1 MTSRVR
7 TVLVVD
13 DSAFMRQMV
22 SQIIGASEGFRV
34 IGTARDGLEAVR
46 RVHELDPDVVT
57 LDIDMPNLDGLNA
70 LGYIMSESPRP
81 VVMLAAV
88 GPSTENDLT
97 LRALEL
103 GAVDFVPKPA
113 GPISLDLTPVAA
125 RLLDALRAAAQVNL
139 AGLRMLPATR
149 PRRESVAPTGI
160 RPAQTAV
167 AIASSTGGPRALVAI
182 LPELSRSIPA
192 AVLIV
197 QHMPA
202 GFTRGVAQRLNNASA
217 INVSEA
223 QDGETVMAGH
233 AYVAPGGRHM
243 CVRST
248 AGGYAIALNDGAPQ
262 WGVRPCADHLFESVA
277 ATFGPATVGVVLT
290 GMGRDGAAGLRS
302 IRTAGGMG
310 VVQDRD
316 TATVFGMPREALG
329 LAGADRVLPLD
340 QIGGA
345 ITELTAEVIA
355 GRARG

>member
-22 SQIIGASEGFRV
+22 SQIIGSSDEFRV
-34 IGTARDGLEAVR
+34 IGTAKDGLEAVR

-57 LDIDMPNLDGLNA
+57 LDIDMPNVDGLNA
-70 LGYIMSESPRP
+70 LGYIMSETPRP

-88 GPSTENDLT
+88 GQSTEGDLT

-103 GAVDFVPKPA
+103 GAVDFVAKPA
-113 GPISLDLTPVAA
+113 GSLSLDLAPVAG
-125 RLLDALRAAAQVNL
+125 RLLDALRAASQVNL

-149 PRRESVAPTGI
+149 PRRESAALAGARAAHV
-160 RPAQTAV
+160 AV

-202 GFTRGVAQRLNNASA
+202 GFTRGFAERLNNASA
-217 INVSEA
+217 IHVTEA

-233 AYVAPGGRHM
+233 GYVAPGGRHM
-243 CVRST
+243 CVRS
-248 AGGYAIALNDGAPQ
+248 APGGYAIELSDAPPQ

-277 ATFGPATVGVVLT
+277 ATFGSGTVGVVLT
-290 GMGRDGAAGLRS
+290 GMGRDGAAGLRT
-302 IRTAGGMG
+302 IRAAGGMA

-316 TATVFGMPREALG
+316 TATIFGMPREALAV
-329 LAGADRVLPLD
+329 AGADRVLPLD
-340 QIGGA
+340 RIGNA
-345 ITELTAEVIA
+345 ITELTAEVTA
-355 GRARG
+355 GRTRG